1 MVRSVK
7 KTLKVSNKK
16 RMVMKSKTSKKTK
29 KSLSKMMKK
38 KVGGGLPLEYFGGN
52 SGRYSGAPETLG
64 VSAYGQ
70 FVPVS
75 QGVASINGMVGPNV
89 GPYPNSTCTQTGGA
103 RKKSKSKSKSK
114 GKGKSKSKSLK
125 RK

>member
-7 KTLKVSNKK
+7 KSKVSTKK
-16 RMVMKSKTSKKTK
+16 RMMKKSKKT
-29 KSLSKMMKK
+29 MRRMKK

-52 SGRYSGAPETLG
+52 SGRYSAANETLG

-70 FVPVS
+70 FMPVS
-75 QGVASINGMVGPNV
+75 QGVASLNGMVGPNV

-103 RKKSKSKSKSK
+103 RRKSKKSKKSKSQ
-114 GKGKSKSKSLK
+114 K